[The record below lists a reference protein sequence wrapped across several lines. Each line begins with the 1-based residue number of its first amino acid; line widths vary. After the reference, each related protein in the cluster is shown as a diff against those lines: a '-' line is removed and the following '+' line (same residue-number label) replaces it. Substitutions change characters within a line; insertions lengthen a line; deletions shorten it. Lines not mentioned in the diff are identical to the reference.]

1 MKKGSKK
8 TIYLVL
14 LMALV
19 LSIGACSKKDDKK
32 EEGTPTESV
41 TDNNGNTGELVVDD
55 STYGKTVVT
64 VGDVKVPYNEAMIY
78 FNIIKSQYESY
89 FGGEIWDY
97 DMGGQTFGDMA
108 KQEIMNMITQTKIIT
123 AKAGEYNVV
132 LTDEEENAIKENA
145 NSLLSNVTE
154 DEKALY
160 GFNKDVIEGFYRDN
174 KLYERIF
181 EAATMD
187 VDTVVTDEEAK
198 QVTVQ
203 HLLVK
208 TVTTDENGKNTPFTE
223 EEKQKAYDKATE
235 LYEKAKTAED
245 FKTFAEANTE
255 DSGVEYTFGKGEMV
269 PEFEASAFSLKPG
282 ELSEIVETSY
292 GYHIL
297 YCVSDFN
304 EDATLEKKELII
316 EERQNASFQTLYEAW
331 AADSK
336 IEINEEVWSTIKLTS
351 PTPTEGATTDGA
363 TTDGATTDGAATDAT
378 STDATGG
385 TK

>member
-1 MKKGSKK
+1 
-8 TIYLVL
+8 
-14 LMALV
+14 
-19 LSIGACSKKDDKK
+19 
-32 EEGTPTESV
+32 
-41 TDNNGNTGELVVDD
+41 
-55 STYGKTVVT
+55 
-64 VGDVKVPYNEAMIY
+64 
-78 FNIIKSQYESY
+78 
-89 FGGEIWDY
+89 
-97 DMGGQTFGDMA
+97 
-108 KQEIMNMITQTKIIT
+108 MNMITQTKIIT

>member
-1 MKKGSKK
+1 MKKGSKRI
-8 TIYLVL
+8 IYLAL

-19 LSIGACSKKDDKK
+19 LSMGACSKKDEKDA
-32 EEGTPTESV
+32 EGTNQETV
-41 TDNNGNTGELVVDD
+41 TDNQSSDETVVDD
-55 STYGKTVVT
+55 STFGKTVVT
-64 VGDVKVPYNEAMIY
+64 VGDEKVPYNEAMIY

-89 FGGEIWDY
+89 FGGQIWDY

-123 AKAGEYNVV
+123 AKADEYNVV
-132 LTDEEENAIKENA
+132 LTDEEENTIKENT
-145 NSLLSNVTE
+145 NNLMTNITE
-154 DEKALY
+154 EEKKLY
-160 GFNKDVIEGFYRDN
+160 GFTNEVVEKFYRDN
-174 KLYERIF
+174 KIYERVY

-187 VDTVVTDEEAK
+187 VDTVVSDEEAK

-208 TVTTDENGKNTPFTE
+208 TVTTDENGNNTPFTE
-223 EEKQKAYDKATE
+223 EEKQKAYDKAVE
-235 LYEKAKTAED
+235 LHEKAKTTED

-269 PEFEASAFSLKPG
+269 AEFETSAFSLKPG
-282 ELSEIVETSY
+282 ELSEIVETTY

-304 EDATLEKKELII
+304 EDATLEKKEEII
-316 EERQNASFQTLYEAW
+316 EQRQNAAFQTLYEAW

-336 IEINEEVWSTIKLTS
+336 IEINEEVWATIKLTS
-351 PTPTEGATTDGA
+351 PAATEGAATEGATTD
-363 TTDGATTDGAATDAT
+363 TTGTDT
-378 STDATGG
+378 TGG
-385 TK
+385 SN